1 MRLLIVDDHTMVLD
15 LMTALFSSEQD
26 ITVSSATDYDTA
38 LKLID
43 NDGPFDLIL
52 LDFSM
57 PGFVGLEGVS
67 TVLKRAKGCPV
78 ALMSG
83 VANRDTA
90 QSAIEAGAAGFIPKT
105 MKAKS
110 LINAVRFM
118 AMGEVYIP
126 NDFMSSEE
134 NGLRGHPIAKNLSER
149 EFQVLKGLCKGLA
162 NKEIA
167 RDLELQEVTIK
178 LHMKNLCR
186 KIGANN
192 RTHAAMIAR
201 DAGLF

>member
-15 LMTALFSSEQD
+15 LMSALFASEKD
-26 ITVSSATDYDTA
+26 IDVSTAATYETA
-38 LKLID
+38 LKTIET
-43 NDGPFDLIL
+43 NNPFDLIL

-57 PGFVGLEGVS
+57 PGLVGLEGVS
-67 TVLKRAKGCPV
+67 TVLKQARGCPV

-83 VANRDTA
+83 VANRDVA
-90 QSAIEAGAAGFIPKT
+90 KLALEAGAVGFIPKT
-105 MKAKS
+105 MQAKS

-118 AMGEVYIP
+118 ASGEVYVP
-126 NDFMSSEE
+126 NDFMNAPIDERRE
-134 NGLRGHPIAKNLSER
+134 HPLARNLSER
-149 EFQVLKGLCKGLA
+149 EYQVLKGLCKGLA